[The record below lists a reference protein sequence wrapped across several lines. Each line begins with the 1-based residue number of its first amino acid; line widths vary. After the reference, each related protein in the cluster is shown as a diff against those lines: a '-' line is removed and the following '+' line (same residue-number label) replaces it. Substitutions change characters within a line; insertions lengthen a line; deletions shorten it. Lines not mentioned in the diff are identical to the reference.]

1 MLYWIIITFIFII
14 FVALE
19 IIFFLSLRRG
29 EIKRKCHLL
38 SNQEEL
44 LARGQSFKTKV
55 DDLEKTMGGYFFFYE
70 LARKLA
76 PLLDK
81 KALLSVFNEEIK
93 HLGEVSDVEFT
104 TRPGNDY
111 FEFRFGKD
119 PADVFSIK
127 TKAERIIE
135 ALPHFAKLLQLC
147 VERINLY
154 DQLQEVSIHDSLTG
168 VYNRRYFTLRYLE
181 EFERAKKF
189 NLNLAFIMVD
199 VDHFKKINDTYGHL
213 VGDAVLRDIARLLQ
227 ENIREI
233 DFLARFGGE
242 EFALILP
249 ETDKAGAIM
258 VGERLRTVVSRE
270 KMRVFDE
277 TLLATISVGAAT
289 YPQNTIYSDVLIE
302 MVDKA
307 LYKAKLAGRNR
318 VGWF

>member
-1 MLYWIIITFIFII
+1 MFYWIIIIFL
-14 FVALE
+14 FLVFFAAE
-19 IIFFLSLRRG
+19 IISLVFLRRD
-29 EIKRKCHLL
+29 EIKRKGQLI
-38 SNQEEL
+38 SKQEEL
-44 LARGQSFKTKV
+44 SAQSRSCKEKV

-76 PLLDK
+76 PLLDRH
-81 KALLSVFNEEIK
+81 ALLAVFSEEMK
-93 HLGEVSDVEFT
+93 HLGEVSDIEFAP
-104 TRPGNDY
+104 RPGKDY
-111 FEFRFGKD
+111 FEFKFGKEVTD
-119 PADVFSIK
+119 IFSIK
-127 TKAERIIE
+127 TKSEKIIE
-135 ALPHFAKLLQLC
+135 TLPHFARLLQLC

-154 DQLQEVSIHDSLTG
+154 EQLQEVSIHDSLTG
-168 VYNRRYFTLRYLE
+168 AYNRRYFTLRYLE

-189 NLNLAFIMVD
+189 GLNLAFLMVD

-213 VGDAVLRDIARLLQ
+213 VGDAVLREIARLLQ

-258 VGERLRTVVSRE
+258 VSERLRTVVSRE

-277 TLLATISVGAAT
+277 TLFSAISIGVAT
-289 YPQNTIYSDVLIE
+289 YPQNTLYSDVLIE

-307 LYKAKLAGRNR
+307 LYKAKQAGRNR
-318 VGWF
+318 VAWF